1 MHVRVQMDACLF
13 FRIRKGNG
21 IGVSRT
27 LLRTSAVG
35 KTFGKHGP
43 SPITLVEN
51 LKPHG
56 SVALFAMP
64 YGVTGHAA
72 LTPGIIYVKDE

>member
-1 MHVRVQMDACLF
+1 MASSF
-13 FRIRKGNG
+13 
-21 IGVSRT
+21 SRT

-43 SPITLVEN
+43 SPIILVVN

-72 LTPGIIYVKDE
+72 LSPGTIYVKDE